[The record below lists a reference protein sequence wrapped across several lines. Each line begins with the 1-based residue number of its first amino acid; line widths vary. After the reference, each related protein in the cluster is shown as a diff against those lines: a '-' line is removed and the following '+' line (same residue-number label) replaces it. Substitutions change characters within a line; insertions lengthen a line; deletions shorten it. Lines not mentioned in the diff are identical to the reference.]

1 MGRLLGSK
9 NKRKCFITLSN
20 CLTAQ
25 VEAQDEEH
33 LDRENHNVL
42 AVINGTDAESDSGES
57 EYDDSVFDKKN

>member
-25 VEAQDEEH
+25 VEVQDEEH
-33 LDRENHNVL
+33 LYRENHTVGGRIKKPLDLN
-42 AVINGTDAESDSGES
+42 AQVI
-57 EYDDSVFDKKN
+57 KNLL

>member
-25 VEAQDEEH
+25 VEVQDEEH
-33 LDRENHNVL
+33 LYRENHT
-42 AVINGTDAESDSGES
+42 GSGRI
-57 EYDDSVFDKKN
+57 KKPLDVKS